1 MNGFQKLI
9 QSKTFFPVLV
19 SLALVLVLIFLPT
32 GYEGALSYQNADRV
46 PALVLSTDESDIYD
60 TGLVRTGDQRCR
72 VRILGGQFAGTEAD
86 AVNRLSGSLA
96 QDKLFSAGEKAFVVV
111 SHSGDAI
118 TTVYM
123 TARKRSCSGGA
134 FPAAPSDLC
143 KRNGTARHP
152 VLYRHHPSHVEGAGA
167 EPAERI

>member
-19 SLALVLVLIFLPT
+19 SLALMLVLIFLPT

-72 VRILGGQFAGTEAD
+72 DVYKRQGHG
-86 AVNRLSGSLA
+86 LS
-96 QDKLFSAGEKAFVVV
+96 VP
-111 SHSGDAI
+111 
-118 TTVYM
+118 
-123 TARKRSCSGGA
+123 R
-134 FPAAPSDLC
+134 
-143 KRNGTARHP
+143 
-152 VLYRHHPSHVEGAGA
+152 
-167 EPAERI
+167 